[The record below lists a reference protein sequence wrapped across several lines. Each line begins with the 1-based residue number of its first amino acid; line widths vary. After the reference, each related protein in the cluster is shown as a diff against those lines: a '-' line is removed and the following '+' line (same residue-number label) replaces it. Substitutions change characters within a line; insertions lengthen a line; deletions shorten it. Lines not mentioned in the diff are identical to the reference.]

1 MSLGAAMCTGF
12 PTRPMM
18 ARVRTVPIHLQ
29 TQVGKKRGRFGPK
42 RSRPSGAR
50 RSSILRRGHH

>member
-18 ARVRTVPIHLQ
+18 ARMWTVPTHLQ
-29 TQVGKKRGRFGPK
+29 TQVRKKRGRFCPK
-42 RSRPSGAR
+42 QSRPSGAR
-50 RSSILRRGHH
+50 RGSILGRGHH